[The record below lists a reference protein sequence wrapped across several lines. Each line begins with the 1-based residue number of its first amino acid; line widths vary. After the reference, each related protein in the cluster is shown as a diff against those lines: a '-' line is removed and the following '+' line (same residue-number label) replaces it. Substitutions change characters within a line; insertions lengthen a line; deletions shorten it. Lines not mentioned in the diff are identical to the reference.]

1 MPNMK
6 AILLTTMLAYL
17 GGNIYLFIRS
27 LQHMANTPIPWKI
40 IFGGV
45 FWIIALAMFIA
56 IGTRNIAMP
65 ETVARTLFLV
75 GSVWMVFLLYM
86 VLLLA
91 VADLIH
97 LIRPSFN
104 SFYYALGITFCLL
117 TYGYWNYRHPDVE
130 RVDINLEKPLK
141 EPLRIVAVSDVHL
154 GYGTNK
160 KALKRYVNLI
170 NEQQPD
176 IVLIAGDLIDNSIK
190 PVREQQMQEELR
202 EINAPKGVYMV
213 MGNHEYIS
221 GAEEC
226 EKFISTARINLLRD
240 NIVQLSNGVQI
251 IGCDDRHNH
260 RRKSLEQL
268 VAECDNEKPMIMLDH
283 QPYNLAQTDSLKI
296 DLQFSGH
303 THHGQVFPLNLLT
316 DYIYEQS
323 HGYRQW
329 SYSHIIVSSG
339 LSLWGPPFRIGTDSN
354 IYVITISGNPQ

>member
-27 LQHMANTPIPWKI
+27 LQHMANTPMLCKI

-45 FWIIALAMFIA
+45 FWMVAFALFIA

-65 ETVARTLFLV
+65 ETVARTLFLA

-104 SFYYALGITFCLL
+104 GFYYALGITFCLL

-190 PVREQQMQEELR
+190 PVREQQMHEELQ
-202 EINAPKGVYMV
+202 EINAPAYMV

-221 GAEEC
+221 GAAEC
-226 EKFISTARINLLRD
+226 VDFLSNTPIQLLKD
-240 NIVQLSNGVQI
+240 SIITLENGVQI
-251 IGCDDRHNH
+251 IGRDDRHNR

-268 VAECDNEKPMIMLDH
+268 VAECDNAKPTIVLDH
-283 QPYNLAQTDSLKI
+283 QPYNLTQTDSLKI

-303 THHGQVFPLNLLT
+303 THHGQVFPFNLLT

-354 IYVITISGNPQ
+354 IYIITISGNPQ